1 MEATAT
7 DTTIHSGG
15 SCFFRSGE
23 EDKCYQM
30 LSRQDRRENSIHGI
44 FSTEEVEKREV
55 AQLDLCGSAEAF
67 LMILQNK
74 TTAKRGE
81 ATKSV
86 CFPSS

>member
-1 MEATAT
+1 
-7 DTTIHSGG
+7 
-15 SCFFRSGE
+15 
-23 EDKCYQM
+23 M

-44 FSTEEVEKREV
+44 FSTEEVGKREV
-55 AQLDLCGSAEAF
+55 AQLDLCGHFYKLFHCKRHGAEAF

-86 CFPSS
+86 CLPSSSKFANAH